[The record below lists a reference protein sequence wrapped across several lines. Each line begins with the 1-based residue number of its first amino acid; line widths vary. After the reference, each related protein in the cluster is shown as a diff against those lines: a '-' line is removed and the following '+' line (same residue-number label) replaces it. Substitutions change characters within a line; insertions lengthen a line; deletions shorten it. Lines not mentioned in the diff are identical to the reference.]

1 MCKHQCFIV
10 RCTLVEILHSYDI
23 KLDPTIQNLLDT
35 HIILPGMNYH
45 VTTTD
50 TQQILNLHDSQLKLD
65 SEMILIFRKSM
76 TWKVLQEI
84 SEKMKLFLNPI
95 WQELDFLVYFYLRK
109 SEIFNKHLQYQINK
123 VSVCAQETMD
133 ESIMSNLSFDFQQLS
148 IDSTEKLK
156 EVVKNVT

>member
-1 MCKHQCFIV
+1 M
-10 RCTLVEILHSYDI
+10 EILHSYDL

-35 HIILPGMNYH
+35 HIILPEMNYH

-50 TQQILNLHDSQLKLD
+50 TQQILNLHDSQLELD
-65 SEMILIFRKSM
+65 PEMILIFRKSM

-84 SEKMKLFLNPI
+84 SQKMQLFVNPI

-109 SEIFNKHLQYQINK
+109 SKIFNNHLQYQINK

-156 EVVKNVT
+156 EVIKNIYINQQRL